1 MSELVLTTYDWVPEL
16 PGGLVRDLRV
26 RWALEE
32 AGLSYR
38 VESTPFRD
46 RGPDHFQ
53 AQPFGQVPWLTDGD
67 LVIFESGAI
76 LLYLAEK
83 SAVLMPTDPRGR
95 AEVMAWVVAAL
106 NSVDLPSQPWAL
118 FRFMQF
124 PGEAPE
130 AKFVDDFLKARL
142 DRMEAVLAGR
152 EWLVGGRFSVAD
164 LLMADVM
171 RQLERFDGL
180 ANHPACRAYVARL
193 TARPAFAKAYQDQ
206 MAHFA
211 AAEINGDVAN

>member
-1 MSELVLTTYDWVPEL
+1 MSELVLTTYDWVPDM
-16 PGGLVRDLRV
+16 PRGFVRDLRV

-32 AGLSYR
+32 AGLPYR

-46 RGPDHFQ
+46 RGPEHFA

-76 LLYLAEK
+76 LLHLGEK
-83 SAVLMPTDPRGR
+83 SPALMPTDPRGR
-95 AEVMAWVVAAL
+95 AEVVEWVIAAL

-118 FRFMQF
+118 FRFMGF
-124 PGEAPE
+124 PGGTPE
-130 AKFVDDFLKARL
+130 AQFVEDFLKARL

-152 EWLVGGRFSVAD
+152 EWLAGGGFSVAD
-164 LLMADVM
+164 ILMADVL
-171 RQLERFDGL
+171 RPVDRFDGL
-180 ANHPACRAYVARL
+180 AGYPAVRGYVARA
-193 TARPAFAKAYQDQ
+193 TARPAFIKAHADQ

-211 AAEINGDVAN
+211 AAD

>member
-1 MSELVLTTYDWVPEL
+1 MSELVLTTYDWVPDL
-16 PGGLVRDLRV
+16 PRGLVRDLRV

-46 RGPDHFQ
+46 RGPEHFQ

-67 LVIFESGAI
+67 LVVFESGAI

-124 PGEAPE
+124 PGEGPE
-130 AKFVDDFLKARL
+130 ARFVDDFLKARL
-142 DRMEAVLAGR
+142 DRMEAVLTRR

-211 AAEINGDVAN
+211 AADVA